1 MKVST
6 GAHSAVPIRMVDSRS
21 EAKRWGQGRSI
32 SRVLLLTL
40 GLAATVVAQEYSFR
54 SYGAAEGLQNL
65 VVLSLAQ
72 DRAGY
77 IWAGTEGGL
86 YRYDGTHFQLIGV
99 AQGLPCS
106 TETHGLYLASDGA
119 LWVNT
124 CSAIF
129 RYNGERFEAIP
140 GVDTMLRGAQV
151 MADDA
156 QGGLL
161 IATPTGLYQASRSRA
176 GSFSIRAY
184 PLPPALAGR
193 PMNGI
198 LRQDARL
205 WFGCDQR
212 LCMEEAGRV
221 SVFGPGEG
229 LPPDRWDGI
238 RISPDGSVWL
248 RSPKSVYVRAPGRT
262 TFSQEN
268 PAIASSGFWG
278 ALTLGRDGS
287 VMVPTDKGLAI
298 HTAAG
303 WSLVNRERGLH
314 NEMTAAVLE
323 DREGSVWIG
332 LVAYGMARWLGRGVW
347 ESWKVDQGLPSD
359 LVWAIRRDRKG
370 ALWAGTGLGLARLDE
385 SRGTANRVWARKD
398 GLGGD
403 NVRWLAETSDGSI
416 WVATKPGALA
426 RIDPPSGKITLA
438 GKAEGLPCG
447 PEDVFVDRRDR
458 LWIPTSCGVFR
469 NDRPAV
475 SNRFTQVAS
484 PESLN
489 RGAWKVLEDAQ
500 GTMWFTNREGLWSLR
515 DGKWRKYSRADGLLT
530 DHPYVMSLA
539 VDGSIWLR
547 HRYDA
552 GVDRMEVFGDRI
564 VRSTAVVPAE
574 PTTAKVTAFHGFD
587 AYGNFWRCGA
597 NGATVRHG
605 NSWTAFTTEDG
616 LVSNVC
622 AGEAFWADS
631 DGSVWLGT
639 GGGLSHYRPGNE
651 SPLVPLAA
659 TPIIARL
666 DWNTEA
672 RTVRAE
678 FSSLNYKAEQLVQF
692 AYRLDAGPWTDSPE
706 RSISIAGLGPGTHRL
721 EVRCRVRDDPVSP
734 EIATSQFRVE
744 PRWWETWWARLLD
757 LALGAGAI
765 GFFLWWRLR
774 VAARKQEEMMA
785 KQKLESL
792 GVLTAGIAH
801 DFNNFLGS
809 ILAQAELAAAEV
821 AAGSVPAEEIHAIQT
836 VAIRAAEVV
845 RELMMYAGQDQGVLG
860 EVDVSPLAEEM
871 LELLKVSISKHA
883 VLKTELAKDLPLVP
897 GNAAQFRQII
907 MNLVLN
913 ASEAIGEKRGLI
925 TVTTALQANQGS
937 PEFVRLEISDTG
949 HGMTEDVKRKIF
961 EPFFTT
967 KFAGRGL
974 GLSVVQGIVRAHGG
988 TIHLTSAPGKGTTLV
1003 ILLPSTVKPPKVEQR
1018 DTGRATHTQT
1028 PGKVGTLLLVEDEE
1042 MLRSSV
1048 AQMLARRGFSVIQ
1061 AADGSSAIGRIAAS
1075 GQIDLIL
1082 LDMTIPGASSREVI
1096 LEAVRVHPHVKIIL
1110 TSAYS
1115 EETVTKTLHA
1125 PQIRGFI
1132 RKPFRLNDLVQLLLD
1147 TLAE

>member
-1 MKVST
+1 MKLSV
-6 GAHSAVPIRMVDSRS
+6 GAHVTIPIRMVDSRL
-21 EAKRWGQGRSI
+21 ETRRWRRGRSI
-32 SRVLLLTL
+32 RTAVLLAL
-40 GLAATVVAQEYSFR
+40 GLAASVAAQEYSFR
-54 SYGAAEGLQNL
+54 SYAAAEGLQNL

-77 IWAGTEGGL
+77 IWVGTEGGL
-86 YRYDGTHFQLIGV
+86 YRYDGTRFQLIGV
-99 AQGLPCS
+99 TQGLPCS
-106 TETHGLYLASDGA
+106 SETHGLYLASDGA

-124 CSAIF
+124 CSGIF
-129 RYNGERFEAIP
+129 RYNGQRFEAIP

-161 IATPTGLYQASRSRA
+161 IAAPTGLYDASRGDS
-176 GSFSIRAY
+176 GVFSIHAY
-184 PLPPALAGR
+184 PLPPALAGK

-198 LRQDARL
+198 LRQGGRL

-238 RISPDGSVWL
+238 QISPDGSVWV
-248 RSPKSVYVRAPGRT
+248 RSMKIVYVRPPGQT
-262 TFSQEN
+262 MFSQEN

-298 HTAAG
+298 HKAAG
-303 WSLVNRERGLH
+303 WSLINRGRGLH

-332 LVAYGMARWLGRGVW
+332 LVGYGMARWVGRGVW

-370 ALWAGTGLGLARLDE
+370 ALWVGTGLGLARLDE
-385 SRGTANRVWARKD
+385 AKGTATRVWSRKD

-416 WVATKPGALA
+416 WAATKPGGLA

-447 PEDVFVDRRDR
+447 PEDVFVDRGDR

-475 SNRFTQVAS
+475 SDRFTQVAS

-489 RGAWKVLEDAQ
+489 RGTWKVLEDAQ
-500 GTMWFTNREGLWSLR
+500 GTMWFTNREALWSLR

-530 DHPYVMSLA
+530 DHPYVMTLA
-539 VDGSIWLR
+539 ADGSIWLR

-552 GVDRMEVFGDRI
+552 GVERVEVSGDRI
-564 VRSTAVVPAE
+564 VRSTAVVPWD
-574 PTTAKVTAFHGFD
+574 PTSGKVTAFHGFD

-597 NGATVRHG
+597 DGATVRHG

-616 LVSNVC
+616 LVSNIC
-622 AGEAFWADS
+622 AGEAFWADT

-639 GGGLSHYRPGNE
+639 GGGLSHYRPGNKG
-651 SPLVPLAA
+651 PLVPLAA
-659 TPIIARL
+659 SPIISRL
-666 DWNTEA
+666 DLNEET

-692 AYRLDAGPWTDSPE
+692 AYRLDTGHWTDSVE
-706 RSISIAGLGPGTHRL
+706 RSISIAGMGPGTHTL
-721 EVRCRVRDDPVSP
+721 EVRCRVRDDPYSP
-734 EIATSQFRVE
+734 EIATSRFRVE
-744 PRWWETWWARLLD
+744 PRWWETWWARLLA

-774 VAARKQEEMMA
+774 VAARRQEEMMA

-809 ILAQAELAAAEV
+809 ILGQAELAASEIAE
-821 AAGSVPAEEIHAIQT
+821 GSFPREEIHAIQT

-845 RELMMYAGQDQGVLG
+845 RELMIYAGQDKGALG
-860 EVDVSPLAEEM
+860 EVDVSPLVEEM

-883 VLKTELAKDLPLVP
+883 VVKTDLAKDLPVIL
-897 GNAAQFRQII
+897 GNATQIRQIM

-913 ASEAIGEKRGLI
+913 ASEAIGEKPGLI
-925 TVTTALQANQGS
+925 TVTTARQPNPGA
-937 PEFVRLEISDTG
+937 PDFVRLEVSDTG
-949 HGMTEDVKRKIF
+949 HGITEEAQRKIF

-967 KFAGRGL
+967 RFAGRGL

-988 TIHLTSAPGKGTTLV
+988 TIHLTSAPGKGATLV
-1003 ILLPSTVKPPKVEQR
+1003 ILLPSTVKLPKQEQR
-1018 DTGRATHTQT
+1018 DARRATRTQT
-1028 PGKVGTLLLVEDEE
+1028 PGEVGTVLLVEDEE
-1042 MLRSSV
+1042 VLRSSV
-1048 AQMLARRGFSVIQ
+1048 AEMLGKRGFSVIQ
-1061 AADGSSAIGRIAAS
+1061 AADGSSAIDRIAATE
-1075 GQIDLIL
+1075 QIDLIL
-1082 LDMTIPGASSREVI
+1082 LDMTIPGASGREVI
-1096 LEAVRVHPHVKIIL
+1096 LEAVRVHPHVRIIL

-1115 EETVTKTLHA
+1115 RETVTQALHA

-1147 TLAE
+1147 TLPE